1 MSHWLLAL
9 PGRPGRLVTRSTP
22 LPFASWTQKGRRP
35 EAATL
40 DSGAF
45 YMLNV
50 TASNALS
57 WVKPAVRACAAFP
70 FMISL
75 ACRGGVSLHVFC

>member
-1 MSHWLLAL
+1 MMRTSAAVRSL
-9 PGRPGRLVTRSTP
+9 RPVCRCTVYM
-22 LPFASWTQKGRRP
+22 QKGRRP

-45 YMLNV
+45 YMVNV

-57 WVKPAVRACAAFP
+57 WVKPAVRACVR
-70 FMISL
+70 SL
-75 ACRGGVSLHVFC
+75 SFHEQPCMQGWGVSACFLLA